1 MINSGG
7 RMIKDIRR
15 KAGLSQRE
23 FGKRIGKTGS
33 YISQVESGKIQPSAE
48 VMDTIRTLFPETT
61 CNGSIAERL
70 KLARRNR
77 EYTQEELAK
86 AVSCNRNTISAAENG
101 KSMPTTDLIN
111 RVCNF
116 LWINE
121 SWLRFGVGSM
131 ERSEEI
137 AEVLETIK
145 SNPSVRSAVLMFLK
159 TDAKSQDC

>member
-1 MINSGG
+1 
-7 RMIKDIRR
+7 MIKQIRE
-15 KAGLSQRE
+15 KTGLSQRE

-48 VMDTIRTLFPETT
+48 VMDTIRTLFPETM
-61 CNGSIAERL
+61 CDGNIAERL
-70 KLARRNR
+70 KIARRNR

-101 KSMPTTDLIN
+101 KSVPTADLIN
-111 RVCNF
+111 RICNF
-116 LWINE
+116 LWIDE

-145 SNPSVRSAVLMFLK
+145 SKPDVRAAVLLFLK
-159 TDAKSQDC
+159 IEAKSQDC

>member
-1 MINSGG
+1 
-7 RMIKDIRR
+7 MIKQIRE
-15 KAGLSQRE
+15 KTGLSQRE
-23 FGKRIGKTGS
+23 FGRRIGKTGS

-70 KLARRNR
+70 KIARRNR

-101 KSMPTTDLIN
+101 KSVPTADLIS
-111 RVCNF
+111 RICNF
-116 LWINE
+116 LWIDE
-121 SWLRFGVGSM
+121 SWVRFGVGSI

-145 SNPSVRSAVLMFLK
+145 SKPDVRAAVLMFLK
-159 TDAKSQDC
+159 NEAKSQDC